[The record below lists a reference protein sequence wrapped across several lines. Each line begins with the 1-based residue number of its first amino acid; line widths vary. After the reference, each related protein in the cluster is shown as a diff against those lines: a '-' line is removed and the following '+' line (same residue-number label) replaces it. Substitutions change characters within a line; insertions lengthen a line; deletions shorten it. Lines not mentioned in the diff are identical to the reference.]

1 MRQRGEGCFALH
13 AARCRSEAFE
23 PFRRGG
29 DSSCSKQWGVALGD
43 GSCARGERVVLPYML
58 PGADLGSADLPG
70 REVILLQ
77 LAAGQWGVALGDE
90 S

>member
-1 MRQRGEGCFALH
+1 MLPGANLLQANLSGREVILLQLAL
-13 AARCRSEAFE
+13 
-23 PFRRGG
+23 G
-29 DSSCSKQWGVALGD
+29 QWGVALGD

-58 PGADLGSADLPG
+58 PGANLLQANLSG

-77 LAAGQWGVALGDE
+77 LAVGQWGVALGDG